1 MKGKNR
7 LVVLLLTFFVV
18 LSQMSVTVFAAGFTV
33 SFDPGEAKD
42 QPGFDSKTMPEQQTV
57 VPNGKALQP
66 SNNPVWEYHYFDGW
80 YKEGEETPFNFDET
94 EITDDTTLTA
104 HWTHEHSWKYQE
116 GENDAQGWIY
126 CEYEGCP
133 YYKGFEIF
141 LDVEDVLHQ
150 GDTEKYINLDDPS
163 SKDGFPKDLY
173 EVGKIQFYKGT
184 ITKEEAFDEKYRVS
198 EETVNKTEGFYTAR
212 VIVTENS
219 NDIHTEHNLFKP
231 FQVVT
236 AAPLAAEGLVYKDG
250 RVVVTDDWLLPEG
263 TTAVVRYKH
272 PATGKYVSRE
282 NLINDGSIPAGE
294 TTIAYVVLPSVN
306 YTDAEK
312 ERIGRGT
319 VTISIAAAASDTS
332 SGKKGNGVN
341 TGDTNDIAG
350 LLTMMVVSLGALGAM
365 GYRRRK
371 EDQ

>member
-1 MKGKNR
+1 MKDR
-7 LVVLLLTFFVV
+7 RRFIVILLPFLMV
-18 LSQMSVTVFAAGFTV
+18 LSQMSVTVFAGDFTV
-33 SFDPGEAKD
+33 SFDPGEANG

-57 VPNGKALQP
+57 VPGGKAQQP
-66 SNNPVWEYHYFDGW
+66 LNNPEWDDHNFDGW
-80 YKEGEETPFNFDET
+80 YAEGAEEAFNFEQT
-94 EITDDTTLTA
+94 EINADTMLTA
-104 HWTHEHSWKYQE
+104 RWHVHSWQYQE
-116 GENDAQGWIY
+116 GENDAQGWVY
-126 CEYEGCP
+126 CEYKECP

-184 ITKEEAFDEKYRVS
+184 ITKEDAFDEKYRVS

-263 TTAVVRYKH
+263 TSAVVRYKH
-272 PATGKYVSRE
+272 PATGKYVSRNE
-282 NLINDGSIPAGE
+282 LINDGSIPAGE

-319 VTISIAAAASDTS
+319 VTVSIAATASDTS

-371 EDQ
+371 EDQR